1 MKKDTWQFIFPAIV
15 VLVIIASASGLFVK
29 DLYTDNSAQMAV
41 KFRSNDLAILTL
53 IIPLSVV
60 MLILAYTGRFWAR
73 VFLLG
78 IIATLAFT
86 FGITLFNG
94 VQNRLFLL
102 YLAVLGICAFGLAR
116 GFPELIQQVETSK
129 KSASLRVASVAVLF
143 ISVAGYYY
151 WLSEAVAALISGG
164 PSTYV
169 QGMNLPVN
177 AAQALDMAFMLP
189 LAIYGGIKLWKYRAD
204 GLIITAV
211 MLVFFLLIGVSV
223 VIMEIGLIRG
233 AGLEMDFGKISSYSF
248 VTLLSFIATLFIYS
262 SLSKAESKG

>member
-1 MKKDTWQFIFPAIV
+1 MRKSSWQFIFPAII

-29 DLYTDNSAQMAV
+29 ELYTDNSVHMAV

-73 VFLLG
+73 VFMLG
-78 IIATLAFT
+78 IIATLAFN
-86 FGITLFNG
+86 FGITIFNS

-102 YLAVLGICAFGLAR
+102 YLAVLGICAFYLVR
-116 GFPELIQQVETSK
+116 GFPELIQRVETPR
-129 KSASLRVASVAVLF
+129 KSASLRVASVAVLV
-143 ISVAGYYY
+143 ISVAGYYN
-151 WLSEAVAALISGG
+151 WLSDAVAAFISGG
-164 PSTYV
+164 PSPFV

-177 AAQALDMAFMLP
+177 AAQALDMALMLP
-189 LAIYGGIKLWKYRAD
+189 LAIYGGIKLWKYRAE

-211 MLVFFLLIGVSV
+211 VLVFFLLIGVSV

-233 AGLEMDFGKISSYSF
+233 AGVELDFSKIAGYSF
-248 VTLLSFIATLFIYS
+248 VTLLSFIATLFIYG
-262 SLSKAESKG
+262 SLSKAELKG